1 MQIEKSMD
9 KKTICIFTIHAYNY
23 GAVLQACAL
32 RLFCEKT
39 IKDSD
44 VRIVGFYRECHSRI
58 FRRQSERPLI
68 NLALNVLS
76 AFRYGALKRRLR
88 RESRFIRKYGK
99 LSVHYDSPEAL
110 LKNPPPADC
119 YITGSDQVFNSNSV
133 CPQLFYLGFPTGCSA
148 RKIAYAP
155 SFGFSVFSEE
165 FIAGIS
171 GYLKDFSALSC
182 RETSGA
188 ELLSRIS
195 GRIVP
200 TVVDPT
206 MLLDRDEWDA
216 MAADPG
222 YNRKYILVYDLNGAE
237 RLIRMAK
244 EIQWSTG
251 LPIVCL
257 TGKVQKFYPVDKQV
271 YDAGPAEF
279 VGWIKNAEYVVT
291 DSFHGSV
298 FSLIFH
304 RRFYTYV
311 ALERAAE
318 RLTTLLGSLG
328 ISDRLV
334 RDGDTG
340 INLSRYVDRDYQS
353 AMNDLIRHSKAYL
366 VNAIMGCNE

>member
-1 MQIEKSMD
+1 MD

-32 RLFCEKT
+32 RLFCAKT
-39 IKDSD
+39 IRNSD
-44 VRIVGFYRECHSRI
+44 VQIVGFYRERHSRI

-68 NLALNVLS
+68 NLALNALS
-76 AFRYGALKRRLR
+76 AFRYRALKRRLR
-88 RESRFIRKYGK
+88 RESVFIRKYGNR
-99 LSVHYDSPEAL
+99 SEHYDSPETL
-110 LKNPPPADC
+110 LKNPPPADY
-119 YITGSDQVFNSNSV
+119 YITGSDQVFNSNSL
-133 CPQLFYLGFPTGCSA
+133 CPQLFYLGFLTGCSA

-195 GRIVP
+195 GQEVP

-216 MAADPG
+216 MAENPG
-222 YNRKYILVYDLNGAE
+222 YSRKYILVYDLNGAE
-237 RLIRMAK
+237 RLIQMAK
-244 EIQWSTG
+244 EIQRSTG
-251 LPIVCL
+251 FAIVCL
-257 TGKVQKFYPVDKQV
+257 TGKVQKFYSVDKQV

-304 RRFYTYV
+304 RRFYAYV

-318 RLTTLLGSLG
+318 RLTTLLDSLG
-328 ISDRLV
+328 MSDRLV
-334 RDGDTG
+334 RDGDAG
-340 INLSRYVDRDYQS
+340 IDPVRYVDRDYRS
-353 AMNDLIRHSKAYL
+353 AMNNLIMRSKAYL
-366 VNAIMGCNE
+366 VNAITDCDE